1 MSKLGCLTLRH
12 LFQLGDF
19 FDIHFQK
26 QDIAMLDAADDIP
39 YINDG
44 DRAHLLDVY
53 RLKDNTADAPTI
65 INIHGGG
72 LFAAYKEVS
81 RSFNYRWAKR
91 GYNVIS
97 LSYRRLP
104 DVFVI
109 DQIHDIFA
117 ALRYVHDHAGDLRLN
132 LHDVFLTGDSAGALL
147 SLFTL
152 SIENSEDL
160 QHVFGV
166 QPSGIRFK
174 AANAIS
180 IMLDTVRDGI
190 LGTIKDNL
198 LCDTDKDKPFAQYI
212 QNPSLLIEKAK
223 LPPLFLV
230 TSAEDL
236 IRDDT
241 LKYKGL
247 LDEAGVETRLI
258 DEPKGKTHKLVHV
271 FPVKYSAY
279 EESER
284 ISGSVNDFFREMMRR
299 DDQSQND

>member
-1 MSKLGCLTLRH
+1 MSKSGCLALRH

-26 QDIAMLDAADDIP
+26 QDISMLDATCDVP
-39 YINDG
+39 YLDDG
-44 DRAHLLDVY
+44 DRGHLLDVY
-53 RLKDNTADAPTI
+53 RLKDSTGVPTV

-91 GYNVIS
+91 GYNVVS

-109 DQIHDIFA
+109 DQIRDIFA
-117 ALRYVHDHAGDLRLN
+117 ALRYVRGHADELGLDLE
-132 LHDVFLTGDSAGALL
+132 HVFLTGDSAGALL

-152 SIENSEDL
+152 SIESSDEL
-160 QHVFGV
+160 QQIFGV
-166 QPSGIRFK
+166 EPSGIRFK

-180 IMLDTVRDGI
+180 IMLDTVRGSI

-198 LCDTDKDKPFAQYI
+198 LRDTDKDKPFAAYI
-212 QNPSLLIEKAK
+212 QNPSLLIDKAT

-241 LKYKGL
+241 LKYKKL
-247 LDEAGVETRLI
+247 LDKAGVENRLV
-258 DEPKGKTHKLVHV
+258 DEPKGQTHKLVHV

-284 ISGSVNDFFREMMRR
+284 ISGQVSDFFREVLSREA
-299 DDQSQND
+299 QSQNH

>member
-1 MSKLGCLTLRH
+1 MSKSGCLALRH

-26 QDIAMLDAADDIP
+26 QDISMLDATCDVP
-39 YINDG
+39 YLDDG
-44 DRAHLLDVY
+44 DRGHLLDVY
-53 RLKDNTADAPTI
+53 RLKDSTGVPTV

-91 GYNVIS
+91 GYNVVS

-109 DQIHDIFA
+109 DQIRDIFA
-117 ALRYVHDHAGDLRLN
+117 ALRYVRGHADELGLDLE
-132 LHDVFLTGDSAGALL
+132 HVFLTGDSAGALL

-152 SIENSEDL
+152 SIESSDEL
-160 QHVFGV
+160 QQIFGV
-166 QPSGIRFK
+166 EPSGIRFK

-180 IMLDTVRDGI
+180 IMLDTVRGSI

-198 LCDTDKDKPFAQYI
+198 LRDTDKDKPFAAYI
-212 QNPSLLIEKAK
+212 QNPSLLIDKAT

-241 LKYKGL
+241 LKYKKL
-247 LDEAGVETRLI
+247 LDKAGVENRLV
-258 DEPKGKTHKLVHV
+258 DEPKGQTHKLVHV

-284 ISGSVNDFFREMMRR
+284 ISGQVSDFFREVLSRET
-299 DDQSQND
+299 QSQNN